1 MTIDATGSE
10 AAGFEAAGFEE
21 QLAEGAA
28 VPTDG
33 WDFSWFAG
41 RATEERPGWGYVGLC
56 GERLGRAGAALD
68 VDTGGGEVFAEA
80 LGRAGRVPAVVRATE
95 GWAPNHRLAAAALA
109 PFGGEVA
116 LVDAAGPRLP
126 FDDGTFD
133 LVTSRHPVSFPYREA
148 ARVLAPG
155 GTLLVQE
162 VGAGSNRALYEFLMG
177 PQENHDAGY
186 VDALRA
192 RVTGAGLD
200 VVRVEDALTRVEFFD
215 LAAVVHFL
223 RKVLWTVPDFAVD
236 RYRDRL
242 RALYDHIAEH
252 GSFVCHSRRTLVE
265 ARRA

>member
-1 MTIDATGSE
+1 MTFD
-10 AAGFEAAGFEE
+10 E
-21 QLAEGAA
+21 QVAEGLA

-41 RATEERPGWGYVGLC
+41 RATEERPGWGYVRLC
-56 GERLGRAGAALD
+56 GERLGQVDAVLD

-80 LGRAGRVPAVVRATE
+80 LGLATHVPGTVRATE
-95 GWAPNHRLAAAALA
+95 GWAPNHALASAALE
-109 PFGGEVA
+109 PFHGVVR
-116 LVDAAGPRLP
+116 LVDAGTDPLP
-126 FDDGTFD
+126 FDDGTFG
-133 LVTSRHPVSFPYREA
+133 LVVSRHPVSFPYAGA

-177 PQENHDAGY
+177 PQENHDAAYLDG
-186 VDALRA
+186 LRA
-192 RVTGAGLD
+192 EVAAAGLE
-200 VVRVEDALTRVEFFD
+200 VVRLRDALTRVEFFD

-223 RKVLWTVPDFAVD
+223 RKVLWTVPDFTVE

-242 RALYDHIAEH
+242 RALGDHIAEQ

-265 ARRA
+265 ARKA

>member
-1 MTIDATGSE
+1 MT
-10 AAGFEAAGFEE
+10 FEE
-21 QLAEGAA
+21 QVAEGVA

-41 RATEERPGWGYVGLC
+41 RATEERPGWGYVRLS
-56 GERLGRAGAALD
+56 GERLGRADAVLD

-80 LGRAGRVPAVVRATE
+80 LSRAARVPGVVRATE
-95 GWAPNHRLAAAALA
+95 AWAPNHALASAALE
-109 PFGGEVA
+109 PFGGAVSA
-116 LVDAAGPRLP
+116 VDGADAPLP

-133 LVTSRHPVSFPYREA
+133 HVMSRHPVSFPYAEA

-162 VGAGSNRALYEFLMG
+162 VGAGSNRALYEFLTG
-177 PQENHDAGY
+177 PQADDDAAYAGR
-186 VDALRA
+186 LRA
-192 RVTGAGLD
+192 RVSGAGFE
-200 VVRVEDALTRVEFFD
+200 VVGLRDTLTRVEFLD

-223 RKVLWTVPDFAVD
+223 RKVLWTVPDFDVE

-265 ARRA
+265 ARKA